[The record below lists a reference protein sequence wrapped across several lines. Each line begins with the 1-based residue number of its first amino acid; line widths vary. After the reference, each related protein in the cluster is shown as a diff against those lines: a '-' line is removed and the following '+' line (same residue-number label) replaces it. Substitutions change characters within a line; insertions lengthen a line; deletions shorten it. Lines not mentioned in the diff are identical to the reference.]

1 MSKKSFCSLDSRMRY
16 SSNERTAQRGIEAKI
31 AFIGIRVLGKN
42 VALSSFACKGL
53 YQALGPKP
61 RKLENLLWHISLL

>member
-1 MSKKSFCSLDSRMRY
+1 MRY
-16 SSNERTAQRGIEAKI
+16 SSSERTAQRDIEAKI

-53 YQALGPKP
+53 RQALGPKP
-61 RKLENLLWHISLL
+61 RKLENFLWHISLL